1 MPFSWTQDISV
12 GASIDSADI
21 VEIRQNVDIVDNEKC
36 SSHQA
41 GVDSSYN
48 TTYYS
53 DEHTGYYTSHQAG
66 VDSSYNATYYSG
78 QRSTYQSTH
87 RTGVDSSY
95 NATYYSDQHTGYYTS
110 QNSTV
115 KSSYYSSHRGD
126 YFSTGII

>member
-36 SSHQA
+36 SAHKSGVDSAYNTTYYSDQHTSYYTSHQSGVDSAYNTTYYSDQHTSYLSSHQA
-41 GVDSSYN
+41 GVDSAYN
-48 TTYYS
+48 T
-53 DEHTGYYTSHQAG
+53 
-66 VDSSYNATYYSG
+66 
-78 QRSTYQSTH
+78 
-87 RTGVDSSY
+87 
-95 NATYYSDQHTGYYTS
+95 TYYSDQHTGYYTS

-115 KSSYYSSHRGD
+115 YGTYYSSYRTE